1 MSVRRG
7 SFPVWLLGGG
17 VIGRGRPKEASL
29 ERSECILEK
38 GYLMLRHPRIE
49 SWGML
54 G

>member
-7 SFPVWLLGGG
+7 SFPVLLLGGG
-17 VIGRGRPKEASL
+17 VIGRGHPKEESL
-29 ERSECILEK
+29 ERVECILEK
-38 GYLMLRHPRIE
+38 GYLMLKHPRIE